1 MSTSEID
8 HLDAAIEH
16 ATWADSSSV
25 VDDVSKH
32 YLRIEAGRGDT
43 VVIRGNKEGLIYLGL
58 SILRLARKDVGAH
71 LHFDEA
77 NLVDECDRPLVIAK
91 CFAEWE
97 E

>member
-8 HLDAAIEH
+8 HLDVAIEH
-16 ATWADSSSV
+16 ATQADSSSV

-58 SILRLARKDVGAH
+58 SILRLAKKDAGAH

-91 CFAEWE
+91 CLAEWE